1 MKYIKRFEHF
11 VLNENYG
18 KLKNLLFSTILSLG
32 LKYSDAQT
40 IQKDSIKTEVIKDI
54 SNFNKSILFNT
65 STNKEIA
72 LTRLINDL
80 SDKIKNPN
88 FFVENYLRFQQNG
101 TVVVRPNFIEGLELH
116 LNKRQFDIS
125 YNIKF

>member
-11 VLNENYG
+11 VLNENYS